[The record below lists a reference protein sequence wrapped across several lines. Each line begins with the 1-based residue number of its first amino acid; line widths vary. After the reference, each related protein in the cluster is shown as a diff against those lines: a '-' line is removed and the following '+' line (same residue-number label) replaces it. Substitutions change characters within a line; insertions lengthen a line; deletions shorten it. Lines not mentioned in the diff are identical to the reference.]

1 MRHEPD
7 TGACQKPAQ
16 SNSLKAKT
24 MTALVRNT
32 PAPPSPA
39 PSAGRARGVAEKRG
53 FGGFGIGGEGDGNL
67 GGTALTVL
75 LVLYPAVASVAVVLA
90 AFMLSGVAPSV

>member
-1 MRHEPD
+1 VTD
-7 TGACQKPAQ
+7 
-16 SNSLKAKT
+16 
-24 MTALVRNT
+24 
-32 PAPPSPA
+32 
-39 PSAGRARGVAEKRG
+39 KRG

-75 LVLYPAVASVAVVLA
+75 LVLYPAAASVAVVLA

>member
-1 MRHEPD
+1 
-7 TGACQKPAQ
+7 
-16 SNSLKAKT
+16 

-32 PAPPSPA
+32 PAQSSPVA
-39 PSAGRARGVAEKRG
+39 SAGRARRVAEKRS

-90 AFMLSGVAPSV
+90 AFMLSGSAPSV